1 MAFLI
6 FPVALLILAIVEQ
19 RGLFKVSVIVTALYF
34 GCTWGYGYDWIN
46 YRDTYD
52 MLHNPTYGYFFAEP
66 GLYWLMLAGSY
77 LGLSYGIFSFF
88 VTMFIYYAVYK
99 FCDRLNNPSAAFF
112 TVFAFLG
119 YFVFTEWV
127 RQGLAISI
135 IMLSIKHHE
144 KDHYVRFVLSVAVA
158 CLFHASAV
166 VALSYL
172 LISSKSRLRMKMF
185 LIIASAVMFSAMLII
200 YNPSVTANLPFIGAK
215 VTAYS
220 SLLLENNDGFWKYI
234 LSSKVV
240 FAYLI
245 ILVMLYSQA
254 RKYNSLFSA
263 ISAIYFMLLTRFVSV
278 LIRVGYILVPVFVV
292 SMDEYLTD
300 KGRGFHTRLP
310 KLAYLAL
317 IFGVSTIPVW
327 NAVFWEAARSNV
339 NIVSDKSEIESEIA
353 NKCNII
359 NKYYDY
365 NVIERCR

>member
-19 RGLFKVSVIVTALYF
+19 RGLFKVSVLVTGIYF

-77 LGLSYGIFSFF
+77 LGLSYGMFSFF

-144 KDHYVRFVLSVAVA
+144 KDHYVRFVLSVALA

-254 RKYNSLFSA
+254 RKYHSLFSA
-263 ISAIYFMLLTRFVSV
+263 ISAMYFMLLTRFVSV

-292 SMDEYLTD
+292 SMDEYLTA
-300 KGRGFHTRLP
+300 KGRGFHTRFP
-310 KLAYLAL
+310 KLVYLAL
-317 IFGVSTIPVW
+317 IF
-327 NAVFWEAARSNV
+327 
-339 NIVSDKSEIESEIA
+339 
-353 NKCNII
+353 
-359 NKYYDY
+359 
-365 NVIERCR
+365 

>member
-6 FPVALLILAIVEQ
+6 FPFALLILAIVEQ
-19 RGLFKVSVIVTALYF
+19 RGLFKLSVIITAAYF
-34 GCTWGYGYDWIN
+34 GCTFGYGYDWIN

-52 MLHNPTYGYFFAEP
+52 MLHNPTYGHFFAEP
-66 GLYWLMLAGSY
+66 GLYWLMLAGNY
-77 LGLSYGIFSFF
+77 IGMSYGVFSLF
-88 VTMFIYYAVYK
+88 VTLFIYYAVYK

-127 RQGLAISI
+127 RQGLAIAI
-135 IMLSIKHHE
+135 IMLSIRHHE
-144 KDHYVRFVLSVAVA
+144 KDHYVRFILSIAIA

-172 LISSKSRLRMKMF
+172 LISSKSRMRMKMF
-185 LIIASAVMFSAMLII
+185 LIIASGVMFSAMLII
-200 YNPSVTANLPFIGAK
+200 YNPSVTENIPFIGAK
-215 VTAYS
+215 VAAYS
-220 SLLLENNDGFWKYI
+220 RLLLENDDGFWKYV
-234 LSSKVV
+234 LSSKVL

-245 ILVMLYSQA
+245 ILVMLYNQA
-254 RKYNSLFSA
+254 RKYNSLLSA
-263 ISAIYFMLLTRFVSV
+263 ISAMYFMLLTRFVSV

-300 KGRGFHTRLP
+300 KGKGLNTQFS
-310 KLAYLAL
+310 KLVYLAL

-339 NIVSDKSEIESEIA
+339 NITSDRSEIESDIVR
-353 NKCNII
+353 KCGII